1 MKRFLALLFEPAIV
15 PLQLMSVFYAAMLQG
30 ETAIERIALSLW
42 YFVFPLSFLI
52 SRTKYQMFN
61 LPKRSWRRAF
71 SISNIFGALAMCGV
85 AALRYPQY
93 LSLYLVIYAVGFL
106 TGLYLGEKFG
116 RRGSF
121 SGLRE
126 SAGTRP
132 QLPAWLGT
140 GLAPMLMPWLI
151 YFGLTLMIIGLLA
164 WWQRELGDMSS
175 YIGMVFGLIWV
186 PPILTLYSCR
196 SWIALGRPR
205 RAWIKLSW
213 VSDAVAITLAMLA
226 VVFLWAAFP
235 AQVSLW
241 PTVFAVLAVGSFLVS
256 AYSTIVFSHRW
267 WLIII
272 GASVIPAISVGLAAV
287 ISSRVSSPWLTA
299 AVTLGMVALSLL
311 IAIPLR
317 SRMVFSYAPKNL
329 QPRFGF

>member
-1 MKRFLALLFEPAIV
+1 MKRFLALLFEPAFM
-15 PLQLMSVFYAAMLQG
+15 PLQLMCVVYAAMLQG
-30 ETAIERIALSLW
+30 ETTFERIVLSIW
-42 YFVFPLSFLI
+42 YFNLPLTFLI

-71 SISNIFGALAMCGV
+71 LIGNVFGALAMCSV

-93 LSLYLVIYAVGFL
+93 LSLYMAIYAAGFL
-106 TGLYLGEKFG
+106 TGMYFGEKDG

-121 SGLRE
+121 SGPRI

-132 QLPAWLGT
+132 QLPAWLGS
-140 GLAPMLMPWLI
+140 GLAPMLMPWLV
-151 YFGLTLMIIGLLA
+151 YFGLTLIIIGLLV
-164 WWQRELGDMSS
+164 WRQRELGDMSS

-186 PPILTLYSCR
+186 SPMLTLYSCR
-196 SWIALGRPR
+196 SWIALGRAR

-213 VSDAVAITLAMLA
+213 VSDAVAIALAMLG

-241 PTVFAVLAVGSFLVS
+241 PTVFAVLAAGSFLVS
-256 AYSTIVFSHRW
+256 SYNTIVLSNRL

-272 GASVIPAISVGLAAV
+272 GVSVSPAISVGLAAV